1 MNRLKAFGVF
11 WYDFIIG
18 DDWKIAFGVVVGLA
32 LSALLVHSVSSAVWW
47 VLPVAHHFYVTKKLR
62 LLRKSFCFIWINH

>member
-47 VLPVAHHFYVTKKLR
+47 VLPVAVVITLAISLR
-62 LLRKSFCFIWINH
+62 FAVSHK

>member
-47 VLPVAHHFYVTKKLR
+47 VLPVAVVITLAISLR
-62 LLRKSFCFIWINH
+62 SAVSHK